1 MLPLALS
8 STSCGGI
15 PITESARRVS
25 ETRKRHKRSWWLSR
39 LAVASLNTIP
49 ASCHPPCAEAAVA
62 SRSATACSSTLLN
75 EPAKIDWLPPLVG
88 C

>member
-1 MLPLALS
+1 MSGQLS
-8 STSCGGI
+8 DRDD
-15 PITESARRVS
+15 A
-25 ETRKRHKRSWWLSR
+25 SR
-39 LAVASLNTIP
+39 ASHLGAMPSDCAVGNKKPGRCHPNTIP